1 MKLYCKLRIHNTEYG
16 GLFCIFLLL
25 TKYEH
30 AIGPLNKDDIY
41 VPFYKLFFYGAQAMC
56 LPLGASVSLL
66 IMFFFFDSMQVQ
78 KKGKLSP
85 PIHREEKD

>member
-1 MKLYCKLRIHNTEYG
+1 MHNTEYG
-16 GLFCIFLLL
+16 GLFRLFLLL

-30 AIGPLNKDDIY
+30 AVGPLNKDDIY
-41 VPFYKLFFYGAQAMC
+41 VPFYKLFFYGVQAMC

-78 KKGKLSP
+78 NKAKLFP
-85 PIHREEKD
+85 AV

>member
-41 VPFYKLFFYGAQAMC
+41 VPFYKLFFYG
-56 LPLGASVSLL
+56 
-66 IMFFFFDSMQVQ
+66 D
-78 KKGKLSP
+78 
-85 PIHREEKD
+85 